1 MNERYY
7 LVVVK
12 ITSQGAEQRELTP
25 YDDYDTCVRKFHEA
39 FNVIGGGPKYIGATI
54 LDRGMNQ
61 RRVEIWQQAEEPEPN
76 EE

>member
-12 ITSQGAEQRELTP
+12 VTSQGAEERNLTP
-25 YDDYDTCVRKFHEA
+25 YDNYDTAVRKFHEA
-39 FNVIGGGPKYIGATI
+39 FNVIGGGPKYIAATI
-54 LDRGMNQ
+54 LDKEGFNQ
-61 RRVEIWQQAEEPEPN
+61 LRREIWVQAEEPET